1 MISIASP
8 SRYSSFTSLE
18 TVVYFVY
25 EDVIEG
31 NFIIESCKEWQWA
44 NIASTG

>member
-1 MISIASP
+1 MPNIIGIVSS

-25 EDVIEG
+25 EDIIKG
-31 NFIIESCKEWQWA
+31 NFIME
-44 NIASTG
+44 

>member
-1 MISIASP
+1 MSDMIGITSP
-8 SRYSSFTSLE
+8 FKYNSFTSLE

-31 NFIIESCKEWQWA
+31 NFIIESCEE
-44 NIASTG
+44 